1 MSATRFHEEDLLLTQ
16 ILDSALSLHSATQWM
31 VWVPVCG
38 DRCSWFVKFV
48 MHWSTQTYLWF
59 LQMEHRLLQR
69 TEHIQSAPV
78 CQRGCVEN
86 NNNKISTWEKCTW
99 NVSKLKLIAFFVK
112 YVSIIKTIINV
123 LHVDSETHAF
133 FFLQIHRLKVLKKL
147 TKAS

>member
-31 VWVPVCG
+31 VWVCG

-99 NVSKLKLIAFFVK
+99 NVSKLKLIAFFCQIRI
-112 YVSIIKTIINV
+112 YNQDYNQCTSCW
-123 LHVDSETHAF
+123 F
-133 FFLQIHRLKVLKKL
+133 FFSFKFID
-147 TKAS
+147 